1 MPFKITTTAFE
12 PDGPIPVEY
21 TCDGA
26 NQSPPLAWS
35 GVPDGTLSLALL
47 VEDPDAPSGTW
58 SHWVVYNLPPDLHEL
73 PVRVPPG
80 ERTNWGGWQGK
91 NDFGK
96 LGYGGPCPP
105 PGPAHHYY
113 FYLFALD
120 GELDLSP
127 GATRQALRRQIQGH
141 VLAQAELM
149 GYYSRQ

>member
-120 GELDLSP
+120 GELELSP
-127 GATRQALRRQIQGH
+127 EATRQALRRQIQGH